1 MFREI
6 LYVVLRTVGF
16 SVQNLPNA
24 YNYISAFKALILAY
38 EKIQMKALREFIEQV
53 QGGKRLI
60 FNSAEYRIFLRE
72 IKTEEVLRI
81 LKEKYNPDVE
91 NDETLKK

>member
-1 MFREI
+1 MAHYDKSNFLTWNARTTRLWMFREI

-53 QGGKRLI
+53 QGGKRRI
-60 FNSAEYRIFLRE
+60 FNSAEYRLLTKIQM
-72 IKTEEVLRI
+72 
-81 LKEKYNPDVE
+81 D
-91 NDETLKK
+91 